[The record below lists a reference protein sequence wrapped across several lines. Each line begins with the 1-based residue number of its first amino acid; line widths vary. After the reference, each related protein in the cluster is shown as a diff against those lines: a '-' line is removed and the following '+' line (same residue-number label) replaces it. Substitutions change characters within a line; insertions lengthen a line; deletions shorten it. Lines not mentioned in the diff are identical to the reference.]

1 MKRVLVFLLFA
12 TAGAI
17 GRTAPAESTVASLST
32 LFKPGVVLQDR
43 NGDGAIDF
51 VDVRL
56 VLPEQPSAGELAA
69 ASDVAARLGFET
81 SAMNLPV
88 TVARGFSASARPEDE
103 RAAASLAEAPDARRR
118 QPGDSA
124 TIFVGAKSLVGSGA
138 TLAAIGGAG
147 LKAGD
152 GAVVAFSL
160 GGKTAVAVLG
170 GDDNGIGAAALMLA
184 GHLPYVWD
192 QKGPTTDK
200 IADDVKQFL
209 AGKGVTASSATAS
222 AIYTRAGGSDG
233 VDRVAVALQMANGSD
248 LVKALVALNQFKAT
262 SARDAKRPLSY
273 ANVRAVQIRL
283 RAPGSGSVS
292 IDLPR
297 AAALEQAA
305 SQPPARRPGGGA
317 KENFDLSTFYANEGA
332 LADSDDNLI
341 PDRVDVLL
349 SAEGDGSEGII
360 DLAARLGLESTG
372 ISLPIARTAKALTAP
387 ESEPILVLI
396 GTSHPVVDQLIKNH
410 KWQAPPLQPGEGLI
424 QLVKKA
430 FGEKSALIVTGGDAT
445 GVRRAVYQLA
455 ETFPHIWQRG
465 KDRTT
470 LDDVE
475 EDVRKFLAGRSPAG
489 QAAMSLY
496 KLDKLAAQLKGKDLT
511 AAHVKLFVEKAADG
525 FADVVKRQAAA
536 AIAVPSLTVDVQN
549 LDVQK
554 GRTLISDDF
563 EIPSEVDEF
572 WTKLRARVVP
582 NLKKRPAAV
591 TVEARLSEPPE
602 IRHQIEQQARAEL
615 IKAGA
620 EEKATSVTVLSA
632 YKQGYSWLYDVVRP
646 ALDGKPVDQITIRFA
661 EIGPPAGWK
670 QQGMYAPTRWLLEI
684 YPIDEILASELKID
698 LKNIHFEMAPIG
710 SPAYEAIATARG
722 GAQLFR
728 GTFDPTIVERP
739 FFDRFP
745 DYEHVRVTTGWI
757 KASVAGKQAIDERIV
772 TDPERFWDRFQSKT
786 LPALYDHVMA
796 LGNGKPRAED
806 APFFGELTVDLTLSE
821 PEYRLPVDEEQI
833 SSMEAMHEEIYFNTL
848 HFFDVMGRFTRGAGL
863 AYPGRVI
870 PVMHPKADG
879 KPGRAKISVTG
890 FDAARPSV
898 VVEYTERNGRT
909 GVARLDIP
917 KIAVDRPQTLAATVR
932 AGRNGIERLD
942 VRVKVDTE
950 KDEREAL
957 IKRTADDRVDRT
969 MLSAE
974 QATAAFANL
983 ERLRAAGLYRDALA
997 YHDLGAVRLTIGW
1010 EHDSKPGTEAVATLE
1025 PNGAPAPFPDITRLL
1040 PAGGAR
1046 ATSTDGAGTVQPSGT
1061 PLVQWDT
1068 PIPPPEANEILA
1080 RMSTFKEASVYKV
1093 GQSYLG
1099 KDVWAMDLMPP
1110 IEASHWSQA
1119 KQTTLKPTIVYSAR
1133 QHANEVSSTSHVLR
1147 MAELLLT
1154 DPAYRDK
1161 LNKVNVVVHP
1171 ITNADGAQ
1179 LAYDLQKINPTHM
1192 LHAGYLGSLG
1202 VDVTTAQWD
1211 ADPIYPESGI
1221 RPKIWRTWLPDIF
1234 LNPHGYPSHEWVQ
1247 IFSEY
1252 AAWVRTRSVETRDY
1266 WTMRGWWMPGFGWLD
1281 DARYPRHKDEQMKLL
1296 AMITEYA
1303 KAAPDTVALNARA
1316 YNRYKR
1322 YSFDFDQKNFKL
1334 DFTDGVLI
1342 YKSIKGARANPTS
1355 PDFMT
1360 RQPNVTIWDG
1370 VTEAPDETAR
1380 GDWMKLVAN
1389 AGLQWDKAILDYL
1402 VQGRHEV
1409 ERKIDPFW
1417 NGVSLSMNR
1426 PRPPKPAKASE
1437 ERATT
1442 EQVK

>member
-1 MKRVLVFLLFA
+1 MLGEPDQWSRGASQSRGALLFCTDKFSGVNRRLLLA
-12 TAGAI
+12 LALAAVSPLSGAGQRADSTPI
-17 GRTAPAESTVASLST
+17 PAALSDF
-32 LFKPGVVLQDR
+32 FKPGTVLQDR

-51 VDVRL
+51 VDARI
-56 VLPEQPSAGELAA
+56 VLAEQPSPAELAA
-69 ASDVAARLGFET
+69 ASDIAARLGFET
-81 SAMNLPV
+81 SAMNLPLN
-88 TVARGFSASARPEDE
+88 VARGY
-103 RAAASLAEAPDARRR
+103 
-118 QPGDSA
+118 QPGDGP
-124 TIFVGAKSLVGSGA
+124 TIFVGAKSLAGSGA
-138 TLAAIGGAG
+138 TLGAIGGAG

-152 GAVVAFSL
+152 GAVLAFSQA
-160 GGKTAVAVLG
+160 GKAAVAVLG
-170 GDDNGIGAAALMLA
+170 GDDAGLASAAVMLA

-192 QKGPTTDK
+192 QKSPTTDK

-209 AGKGVTASSATAS
+209 VGKGVTAAS
-222 AIYTRAGGSDG
+222 AAVFAVYTRADG
-233 VDRVAVALQMANGSD
+233 VNRVAVALQMANGGD
-248 LVKALVALNQFKAT
+248 FVKAMAALNQFKAT
-262 SARDAKRPLSY
+262 GTRDAKRPLSY
-273 ANVRAVQIRL
+273 ANVREVQVRL
-283 RAPGSGSVS
+283 RAPGSGPLS

-297 AAALEQAA
+297 AAAAESAAAQA
-305 SQPPARRPGGGA
+305 PARRPGGGA
-317 KENFDLSTFYANEGA
+317 KEGFDLSTFYANEGA
-332 LADSDDNLI
+332 LADSDNNLI
-341 PDRVDVLL
+341 PDRLDVLL

-372 ISLPIARTAKALTAP
+372 VSLPIARPAKLLTTPA
-387 ESEPILVLI
+387 SEPMLVLI
-396 GTSHPVVDQLIKNH
+396 GTSHPIVEQLIRDH
-410 KWQAPPLQPGEGLI
+410 KWQPPPLQPGDGLI
-424 QLVKKA
+424 QLVKKS
-430 FGEKSALIVTGGDAT
+430 FGEKSALIVTGGDAA
-445 GVRRAVYQLA
+445 GVRRAVSQLA
-455 ETFPHIWQRG
+455 VTFPHIWQRG

-475 EDVRKFLAGRSPAG
+475 EDVRKFVAGRSPAG

-496 KLDKLAAQLKGKDLT
+496 KLDKLAGQLAGKDL
-511 AAHVKLFVEKAADG
+511 ASARVKVFVEKAADG
-525 FADVVKRQAAA
+525 FADVVRRQAAA
-536 AIAVPSLTVDVQN
+536 GFKTPSLSVDVQN

-554 GRTLISDDF
+554 GRALIDDDF

-572 WTKLRARVVP
+572 WTRLRAKVVP
-582 NLKKRPAAV
+582 TLKKRPAV
-591 TVEARLSEPPE
+591 SVEARLSEPPE
-602 IRHQIEQQARAEL
+602 IRRRIEQQARAEL

-620 EEKATSVTVLSA
+620 DEKATSVTVLSA

-646 ALDGKPVDQITIRFA
+646 ALEGKAVDAITIKFA
-661 EIGPPAGWK
+661 ELGPPSGWT

-698 LKNIHFEMAPIG
+698 LKNIHFEMAPVG
-710 SPAYEAIATARG
+710 SPAYDVSATAKG
-722 GAQLFR
+722 GAPLFHR
-728 GTFDPTIVERP
+728 TFDPAIVERP

-757 KASVAGKQAIDERIV
+757 KASVAGKTAIDERIA
-772 TDPERFWDRFQSKT
+772 TDPERFWDRFQSRT

-821 PEYRLPVDEEQI
+821 PEYRLPVDQEQI
-833 SSMEAMHEEIYFNTL
+833 SSMEALHEEIYFNTI

-863 AYPGRVI
+863 AYPGRII

-879 KPGRAKISVTG
+879 KPGRAKVTVTG

-898 VVEYTERNGRT
+898 VVEYTERNGRS
-909 GVARLDIP
+909 GVARLDVP

-932 AGRNGIERLD
+932 AGRDGIERLD
-942 VRVKVDTE
+942 LRVKVDTE
-950 KDEREAL
+950 KDERDAMV
-957 IKRTADDRVDRT
+957 KRTADERVDRT
-969 MLSAE
+969 ILSAE
-974 QATAAFANL
+974 QATAVFANL
-983 ERLRAAGLYRDALA
+983 TRLRASGLYRDALA
-997 YHDLGAVRLTIGW
+997 YYGLGDLRLTIGW
-1010 EHDSKPGTEAVATLE
+1010 EHESKPGTEIVAALE
-1025 PNGAPAPFPDITRLL
+1025 PNGTPARFPNIHAYGPDTI
-1040 PAGGAR
+1040 AVV
-1046 ATSTDGAGTVQPSGT
+1046 TDSPQP

-1068 PIPPPEANEILA
+1068 PIPPPEANAILA
-1080 RMSTFKEASVYKV
+1080 RMSSYKEATVYKV

-1119 KQTTLKPTIVYSAR
+1119 KQTTMKPTIVYSAR

-1154 DPAYRDK
+1154 DPVYREK
-1161 LNKVNVVVHP
+1161 LNKVNVVIHP

-1179 LAYDLQKINPTHM
+1179 LAYDLQKINPTYM

-1202 VDVTTAQWD
+1202 VDVTAAQWD
-1211 ADPIYPESGI
+1211 PDPIYPESGI
-1221 RPKIWRTWLPDIF
+1221 RPRIWRTWLPDVF

-1247 IFSEY
+1247 MFSEY

-1296 AMITEYA
+1296 TMITEYA
-1303 KAAPDTVALNARA
+1303 KQVPETVALNARA
-1316 YNRYKR
+1316 YARYQR

-1334 DFTDGVLI
+1334 DFTNGVLI

-1360 RQPNVTIWDG
+1360 RNPNVTIWDG

-1402 VQGRHEV
+1402 VQGHHDV
-1409 ERKIDPFW
+1409 ERKVEPFW
-1417 NGVSLSMNR
+1417 NGVTLSMNR
-1426 PRPPKPAKASE
+1426 PRPPKPVKTAE
-1437 ERATT
+1437 EKSTT
-1442 EQVK
+1442 AGGR

>member
-1 MKRVLVFLLFA
+1 VNTRPLLLTIA
-12 TAGAI
+12 LAALCPLSGAGQQP
-17 GRTAPAESTVASLST
+17 TETPPAAAALSDI
-32 LFKPGVVLQDR
+32 FKPGVIFQDR

-51 VDVRL
+51 VDARI
-56 VLPEQPSAGELAA
+56 VLAEQPSSAELAA
-69 ASDVAARLGFET
+69 ASDIAARLGYET

-88 TVARGFSASARPEDE
+88 TVARGY
-103 RAAASLAEAPDARRR
+103 
-118 QPGDSA
+118 QPGAS
-124 TIFVGAKSLVGSGA
+124 THIFIGAKSLAGSGA
-138 TLAAIGGAG
+138 TPDAIGGAG

-152 GAVVAFSL
+152 GAVVAFTL
-160 GGKTAVAVLG
+160 AGKTAVAVLG
-170 GDDNGIGAAALMLA
+170 GDDGGIAAAALTLA

-192 QKGPTTDK
+192 LKSPTTDK
-200 IADDVKQFL
+200 IADDVKAFL
-209 AGKGVTASSATAS
+209 AGKGVTASSAIVS
-222 AIYTRAGGSDG
+222 AVHT
-233 VDRVAVALQMANGSD
+233 RVAVTDGIDRITVALRMANGGD
-248 LVKALVALNQFKAT
+248 FVKAMVALNQFKAT
-262 SARDAKRPLSY
+262 SARDVKRALSY
-273 ANVRAVQIRL
+273 ASVRAVQVKVH
-283 RAPGSGSVS
+283 APGSGPAT

-297 AAALEQAA
+297 AAGSEQAA
-305 SQPPARRPGGGA
+305 SQAPARRPGGAA
-317 KENFDLSTFYANEGA
+317 KDTFDLSTFYANEGA
-332 LADSDDNLI
+332 LADSDNNLI

-349 SAEGDGSEGII
+349 SAEGEGSEGII

-372 ISLPIARTAKALTAP
+372 ISLPIARTAKSLTAP
-387 ESEPILVLI
+387 ATEPILVLI
-396 GTSHPVVDQLIKNH
+396 GTSHPLLEQLIKEH
-410 KWQAPPLQPGEGLI
+410 KWEAPPLQPGEGLI
-424 QLVKKA
+424 QIVKKA
-430 FGEKSALIVTGGDAT
+430 FGEKSALIVTGGDAA
-445 GVRRAVYQLA
+445 GVRRAVAQLA

-475 EDVRKFLAGRSPAG
+475 EDVRKFVAGRSPAG

-496 KLDKLAAQLKGKDLT
+496 KLAKIAAQLKGKDL
-511 AAHVKLFVEKAADG
+511 ASAHVKVFVEKAADG
-525 FADVVKRQAAA
+525 LADIVKRDAAT
-536 AIAVPSLTVDVQN
+536 AITAQSLSVDVQT

-554 GRTLISDDF
+554 GRALITDDY
-563 EIPSEVDEF
+563 EIASEVDEF
-572 WTKLRARVVP
+572 WTKLRSKVIP
-582 NLKKRPAAV
+582 NLKKKPAV
-591 TVEARLSEPPE
+591 TIEARLSEPPE
-602 IRHQIEQQARAEL
+602 VRRQIEQQARAEL

-620 EEKATSVTVLSA
+620 DDKSTTVSVLSA
-632 YKQGYSWLYDVVRP
+632 YKQGYSWLYEVVRP
-646 ALDGKPVDQITIRFA
+646 ALVGKAVDQITVKFA
-661 EIGPPAGWK
+661 EIGPPSGWK
-670 QQGMYAPTRWLLEI
+670 QQGMYVPTRWLLEI

-698 LKNIHFEMAPIG
+698 LKSIHFEMAPIG
-710 SPAYEAIATARG
+710 SPAYEVLATAKE
-722 GAQLFR
+722 GAPLFH
-728 GTFDPTIVERP
+728 GTFDPAIVERP

-757 KASVAGKQAIDERIV
+757 KASVAGKPAVDERIV

-796 LGNGKPRAED
+796 LGNGKPRPED

-821 PEYRLPVDEEQI
+821 PEYRLPVDQEQI
-833 SSMEAMHEEIYFNTL
+833 SSMEALHEEIYFNTI

-863 AYPGRVI
+863 TYPGRVI

-879 KPGRAKISVTG
+879 KAGRAKITVTG

-909 GVARLDIP
+909 GVAKLDIP
-917 KIAVDRPQTLAATVR
+917 KIAVDRPQTLSAAVR

-942 VRVKVDTE
+942 LRVKVDTE
-950 KDEREAL
+950 KDERDAL
-957 IKRTADDRVDRT
+957 IKRAADERVDRT

-974 QATAAFANL
+974 QVTAVLANL
-983 ERLRAAGLYRDALA
+983 NRLRAAGVYRDALA
-997 YHDLGAVRLTIGW
+997 YHDLGTVRVTAAW
-1010 EHDSKPGTEAVATLE
+1010 EHESKPGTEVVAALE
-1025 PNGAPAPFPDITRLL
+1025 PNGAASAFPDIRKY
-1040 PAGGAR
+1040 PATA
-1046 ATSTDGAGTVQPSGT
+1046 
-1061 PLVQWDT
+1061 LQWDT
-1068 PIPPPEANEILA
+1068 PIPPPEAYGVLA
-1080 RMSTFKEASVYKV
+1080 KMSASKEATVYKV

-1099 KDVWAMDLMPP
+1099 KEVWAMDLMPP

-1119 KQTTLKPTIVYSAR
+1119 KQSTLKPTIVYSAR

-1154 DPAYRDK
+1154 DPAYREK

-1202 VDVTTAQWD
+1202 VDVTAAQWD

-1247 IFSEY
+1247 LFSEY

-1266 WTMRGWWMPGFGWLD
+1266 WSMRGWWMPGFGWLD

-1296 AMITEYA
+1296 QKITEYA
-1303 KAAPDTVALNARA
+1303 GRIPGTVALNTRA
-1316 YNRYKR
+1316 YDRYKR

-1334 DFTDGVLI
+1334 DFTNGVLI
-1342 YKSIKGARANPTS
+1342 YKSIKGARANPQS

-1402 VQGRHEV
+1402 VEGRHEI

-1426 PRPPKPAKASE
+1426 PRPPKPAKDTE
-1437 ERATT
+1437 DKKTT
-1442 EQVK
+1442 EQGGQIK

>member
-1 MKRVLVFLLFA
+1 MKRIAVLLLVA
-12 TAGAI
+12 GAGAI
-17 GRTAPAESTVASLST
+17 GRTAPLEVIPVALSD
-32 LFKPGVVLQDR
+32 LFRPGVVFQDR
-43 NGDGAIDF
+43 NRDGAIDF
-51 VDVRL
+51 VDARI
-56 VLPEQPSAGELAA
+56 VLPEQPSSAELAA
-69 ASDVAARLGFET
+69 ASDVAARLGYET

-88 TVARGFSASARPEDE
+88 PVARGF
-103 RAAASLAEAPDARRR
+103 
-118 QPGDSA
+118 QPGDSP
-124 TIFVGAKSLVGSGA
+124 TIFVGVKSLAGSGA
-138 TLAAIGGAG
+138 TLDAIGGAG

-160 GGKTAVAVLG
+160 AGKTAVAVLG
-170 GDDNGIGAAALMLA
+170 GDDAGIAAAGVMLA

-192 QKGPTTDK
+192 MKGPTTDR
-200 IADDVKQFL
+200 IADEVKQFL
-209 AGKGVTASSATAS
+209 AGKNVTASSAAAS
-222 AIYTRAGGSDG
+222 AVYLHSGVPDG
-233 VDRVAVALQMANGSD
+233 VDRVAVSLQMASGGD
-248 LVKALVALNQFKAT
+248 FVKAMVALNQFKAT
-262 SARDAKRPLSY
+262 STRDAKRPLSY
-273 ANVRAVQIRL
+273 ATVRSVHIRL
-283 RAPGSGSVS
+283 RAPGSSPLA

-297 AAALEQAA
+297 TTPAEPVAA
-305 SQPPARRPGGGA
+305 SAPPVRRAGGAA

-332 LADSDDNLI
+332 LADSDNNLI

-372 ISLPIARTAKALTAP
+372 ISVPIARTAKALTAP
-387 ESEPILVLI
+387 ASEPILVLI
-396 GTSHPVVDQLIKNH
+396 GTSHPVVEQLIKDGR
-410 KWQAPPLQPGEGLI
+410 WQAPSLQPGEGLI

-430 FGEKSALIVTGGDAT
+430 FGEKSALVVTGGDAT
-445 GVRRAVYQLA
+445 GLRRAVYQLA

-470 LDDVE
+470 LEDVE
-475 EDVRKFLAGRSPAG
+475 EDVRRFVAGRSPAG

-496 KLDKLAAQLKGKDLT
+496 KLDKLAEQLKGKDL
-511 AAHVKLFVEKAADG
+511 ASAHVKVFVEKADEG
-525 FADVVKRQAAA
+525 FADVVKTQAAA
-536 AIAVPSLTVDVQN
+536 AITAATLTVDVQN
-549 LDVQK
+549 MDVQK

-563 EIPSEVDEF
+563 GISSEVDEF
-572 WTKLRARVVP
+572 WTKLRAKVIP
-582 NLKKRPAAV
+582 NLKKRPVV

-602 IRHQIEQQARAEL
+602 IRRQIEQQARAEL
-615 IKAGA
+615 ITAGA
-620 EEKATSVTVLSA
+620 DDKATTVTVLSA
-632 YKQGYSWLYDVVRP
+632 YKQGYSWLYDLVRP
-646 ALDGKPVDQITIRFA
+646 ALAGKTVDQVTIRFA
-661 EIGPPAGWK
+661 EIGPPSGWK

-684 YPIDEILASELKID
+684 YPIDEILASELKIG
-698 LKNIHFEMAPIG
+698 LKQIHFEMAPIG
-710 SPAYEAIATARG
+710 SPAYEVIATGPA
-722 GAQLFR
+722 GATLFR
-728 GTFDPTIVERP
+728 GTFDPAVVERP

-757 KASVAGKQAIDERIV
+757 KASVGARAAIDERIA

-786 LPALYDHVMA
+786 LPALYDHVMS
-796 LGNGKPRAED
+796 LGNGKPRPED
-806 APFFGELTVDLTLSE
+806 APFFGEMTVDLTLSE
-821 PEYRLPVDEEQI
+821 PEYRLPVDQEQI
-833 SSMEAMHEEIYFNTL
+833 SSMEALHEEIYFNTI

-870 PVMHPKADG
+870 PMMHPKADG
-879 KPGRAKISVTG
+879 RAGRAKISVTG
-890 FDAARPSV
+890 FDVARPSV
-898 VVEYTERNGRT
+898 LVEYTERGGRT
-909 GVARLDIP
+909 GVVRLDVP

-932 AGRNGIERLD
+932 AGRNGIARLD
-942 VRVKVDTE
+942 LRVKVDTE
-950 KDEREAL
+950 KDERDAL
-957 IKRTADDRVDRT
+957 IKRTADERVDRT

-974 QATAAFANL
+974 QTAAVFANL
-983 ERLRAAGLYRDALA
+983 NRLRAAGLYRDALS
-997 YHDLGAVRLTIGW
+997 YHDLAGVRVTIGW
-1010 EHDSKPGTEAVATLE
+1010 EHESKPGTEIIASLD
-1025 PNGAPAPFPDITRLL
+1025 PNGTPAPWPDITTYGVARKL
-1040 PAGGAR
+1040 PF
-1046 ATSTDGAGTVQPSGT
+1046 DGAQGGQPSD

-1068 PIPPPEANEILA
+1068 PIPPPEAYGVLA
-1080 RMSTFKEASVYKV
+1080 KMSSFKEATVYKV

-1119 KQTTLKPTIVYSAR
+1119 KQTTMKPTIVYSAR
-1133 QHANEVSSTSHVLR
+1133 QHANEVSSTSHVLK

-1179 LAYDLQKINPTHM
+1179 LAYDLQKTNPTHM

-1202 VDVTTAQWD
+1202 VDVTSAQWD
-1211 ADPIYPESGI
+1211 PDPIYPESGI

-1296 AMITEYA
+1296 AMITDYA
-1303 KAAPDTVALNARA
+1303 KQAPGTVALNARA
-1316 YNRYKR
+1316 YDRYQR

-1342 YKSIKGARANPTS
+1342 YKSIKGARANPLS

-1360 RQPNVTIWDG
+1360 RNPNVTIWDG

-1389 AGLQWDKAILDYL
+1389 AGLQWDKAILEYL
-1402 VQGRHEV
+1402 VQGHHDV
-1409 ERKIDPFW
+1409 ERKLEPFW

-1426 PRPPKPAKASE
+1426 PRPPKPAKAPDD
-1437 ERATT
+1437 RATT
-1442 EQVK
+1442 EQVR